1 MNPLRASL
9 NPCPVRGPVLHRSL
23 ISAISCRPR
32 ALTRPLPGLLK
43 QVLGLLSAA
52 LLLLGGLASHAQLSP
67 PLLAPDGVWCWF
79 GNPRAVFK
87 DGLLYFGYV
96 RFSDGRVGLNTYD
109 PQSQVSSNLWLSV
122 MAQKDDHDNPALLP
136 LSDGRMLAIYQK
148 HGGEQRFYY
157 RVTAGG
163 NTAAAA
169 DWGPELVFTSTT
181 AGVTYA
187 NPYQLAAE
195 SGRIYSFMR
204 NLNFNPTF
212 VTSDPSGTNWSAPQI
227 LIRTGTGSSRPYVQY
242 CSDFDRRIDVTYTDG
257 HPDVAAVPTSLY
269 HIYYRDGAL
278 YNSAGTFLKYL
289 ANAPLL
295 HDSGERGSLIYQY
308 SESPTND
315 PNAHI
320 AFGRAWC
327 WDVLYHTNGAPVA
340 AFSVQRTNVMG
351 GNWYDDRIY
360 YYYARWTG
368 TTWQKRF
375 IAHAGRP
382 LYNTQRH
389 YAGGISLDPN
399 NPDVVYLASNA
410 ADPFD
415 LTTTTNV
422 PLRAND
428 RYEVFRGVT
437 ADGGLTFAWQPVTT
451 NSTVDN
457 LRPYVPR
464 RNSYPV
470 GVIWYAG
477 TYTTYTSWNTAVYGL
492 FTTNL
497 VPVTVVPNAGPV
509 VTLFS
514 PLGNP
519 LALTNLANRLQLS
532 ATATDDGRP
541 GPLTV
546 SWSTVSGPANA
557 VFDSQSNATTS
568 VAFPQ
573 AGFYRL
579 RLGANDTLLT
589 NSVDLAVLAGNVG
602 PPTND
607 PSLALWLKLNET
619 SGGTASDSSGNGND
633 GILSGSGTW
642 NPTGGPRAGA
652 LELNGTNSFVN
663 VPDAP
668 NLDNTS
674 AFTLAYWF
682 RAYSY
687 TSGGAGLVSKR
698 NTLSDNNAYTSF
710 LQTDHLIYVDIDG
723 SNNRFSSATA
733 FSTNQWYHVAISFD
747 GSQATNQRAR
757 LYVNGILDKVAAENS
772 AAVPNFN
779 SSLKV
784 GLTHSNVTTYL
795 NGAMA
800 DVRFYRR
807 ALAESEVAWLA
818 TLASAPSV
826 APGPPPAAT
835 NHVPALL
842 TGAASDDGSSGPLAA
857 QWSVIGGP
865 GTATFGATNQP
876 TTAVTFMAAGQYV
889 LRLAAGNDSATV
901 FSDLAVSVNPNPN
914 LYADWVA
921 LAFPGQTNAAILAT
935 GADPENDGG
944 LNLLEFA
951 LGMNP
956 SVPDAHPFAPG
967 QPGLPIG
974 AIQTFAGTNYLTLT
988 VKRPIGRLNLVY
1000 AGEVSGDLAQW
1011 SEAALAAP
1019 PVNNGDGTETAEFR
1033 DTIPVSEADRRFVR
1047 LRVSLE

>member
-1 MNPLRASL
+1 MNSFAFSSAS
-9 NPCPVRGPVLHRSL
+9 SK
-23 ISAISCRPR
+23 
-32 ALTRPLPGLLK
+32 LLA
-43 QVLGLLSAA
+43 AA
-52 LLLLGGLASHAQLSP
+52 LLLYGLASHAQPSP
-67 PLLAPDGVWCWF
+67 PLLAPDGAWCWF

-109 PQSQVSSNLWLSV
+109 PQTQVSSDLWLSV

-148 HGGEQRFYY
+148 HGGEKQFYY
-157 RVTAGG
+157 RVTSNA
-163 NTAAAA
+163 NTAVAAN
-169 DWGPELVFTSTT
+169 WGPELVFTNTT

-212 VTSDPSGTNWSAPQI
+212 VTSDASGTNWSAPQI
-227 LIRTGTGSSRPYVQY
+227 LIKTGTGSSRPYVQY
-242 CSDFDRRIDVTYTDG
+242 CSDFGRRIDVTYTDG
-257 HPDVAAVPTSLY
+257 HPDVLAVPTSLY

-278 YNSAGTFLKYL
+278 YNSEGTWLKSL
-289 ANAPLL
+289 TDAPLL
-295 HDSGERGSLIYQY
+295 HDSGERGSVIYQY
-308 SESPTND
+308 SQAPTND
-315 PNAHI
+315 PHAHI
-320 AFGRAWC
+320 PYGRAWC

-368 TTWQKRF
+368 TQWQKRF

-410 ADPFD
+410 ADPFN
-415 LTTTTNV
+415 LATTTNV

-428 RYEVFRGVT
+428 CYEIFRGVT
-437 ADGGLTFAWQPVTT
+437 SDGGLTFVWQPVTS
-451 NSTVDN
+451 NSIVDN

-477 TYTTYTSWNTAVYGL
+477 TYTSYTSWNAAVYGL
-492 FTTNL
+492 FATNL
-497 VPVTVVPNAGPV
+497 IPVRVIPNTAPV
-509 VTLFS
+509 VTLLS
-514 PLGNP
+514 PAANP
-519 LALTNLANRLQLS
+519 LALPDLANQLQLA
-532 ATATDDGRP
+532 ATATDDGVP
-541 GPLTV
+541 GPLQV
-546 SWSTVSGPANA
+546 SWSTVSGPTSASFA
-557 VFDSQSNATTS
+557 VPSDPNTS
-568 VAFPQ
+568 VSFPQ

-579 RLGANDTLLT
+579 RLSADDTSLT
-589 NSVDLAVLAGNVG
+589 NSVDLGVLAGDIG
-602 PPTND
+602 SPTND
-607 PSLALWLKLNET
+607 PTLALWLKLDET
-619 SGGTASDSSGNGND
+619 GGTTASDSSGTGNH
-633 GILSGSGTW
+633 GMLSGSGIW
-642 NPTGGPRAGA
+642 SPSGGPRNGA

-698 NTLSDNNAYTSF
+698 NTASDNNAYTTF

-723 SNNRFSSATA
+723 NNNRFSSTTA
-733 FSTNQWYHVAISFD
+733 FATNQWYHVAITFD

-757 LYVNGILDKVAAENS
+757 LYVNGALEKVAAETS
-772 AAVPNFN
+772 AAIPDRN

-784 GLTHSNVTTYL
+784 GLTHSNVTTFL

-818 TLASAPSV
+818 TLGTAPSV
-826 APGPPPAAT
+826 ATGPAPAAT
-835 NHVPALL
+835 NHVPASLA
-842 TGAASDDGSSGPLAA
+842 GAVTDDGSSSPLTA
-857 QWSVIGGP
+857 QWSVVGGL

-889 LRLAAGNDSATV
+889 LRLTAGNASATV

-921 LAFPGQTNAAILAT
+921 LAFPGETNAARLAPD
-935 GADPENDGG
+935 ADPEGDGA

-956 SVPDAHPFAPG
+956 AVPDAQPFAPG

-974 AIQTFAGTNYLTLT
+974 AIQTLAGTNYLTLA
-988 VKRPIGRLNLVY
+988 VKRPIGRLNLLYV
-1000 AGEVSGDLAQW
+1000 GQVSGDLAQW
-1011 SEAALAAP
+1011 TQATLVGP
-1019 PVNNGDGTETAEFR
+1019 PLDNGDGTETVVFR
-1033 DTIPVSEADRRFVR
+1033 DTVPVPEADRRFIR
-1047 LRVSLE
+1047 LRVSLD